1 MNRQNIKIP
10 IFQIHVM
17 NSKQSSY
24 LFVCL
29 CFYMYHLSDNFYVNF
44 RIIMELY
51 INMHEK
57 YFDNFYTVL
66 DIAGEDPPVPDKDSI
81 L

>member
-1 MNRQNIKIP
+1 
-10 IFQIHVM
+10 
-17 NSKQSSY
+17 
-24 LFVCL
+24 
-29 CFYMYHLSDNFYVNF
+29 
-44 RIIMELY
+44 MELY